1 MTPIALFISGGG
13 GNALNLLE
21 ACRDGRIPASP
32 VVAVSSSSKAL
43 GVERLRAAG
52 LPVEVILRSR
62 FEGDAPFSEACFA
75 VAERAGARVICL
87 CGWLKRLCI
96 PAAWEGRILN
106 IHPALLPAYGGE
118 GMYGM
123 HVHRAVLEAAEARSG
138 ATVHLVDNEYDR
150 GPILDQECVPVLI
163 QVSEGNLPA
172 YIGFARNIAAEAPLG
187 RVRRHHC
194 IARVPGCLI
203 VFVKHPATRGD
214 CS

>member
-1 MTPIALFISGGG
+1 VTPIALFISGGG

-150 GPILDQECVPVLI
+150 GPILDQECVPVLPGDTPESL
-163 QVSEGNLPA
+163 QQRVYAVEMRLYPRA
-172 YIGFARNIAAEAPLG
+172 LAAFLQSRATLAFP
-187 RVRRHHC
+187 
-194 IARVPGCLI
+194 PG
-203 VFVKHPATRGD
+203 PQ
-214 CS
+214 